1 MIKKGPGRSHR
12 RGLSLVELFRLFP
25 DNRAAEQW
33 IIRSRWPDGI
43 ECPHCSSDDVQVGA
57 KHNTMPFRCRSCRKR
72 FSSKTGTLMEGS
84 NLGYQKWVLAI
95 YLLTTN
101 LKGVSSIK
109 LHRELG
115 IGQKAAWH
123 LAHRIRANFEATR
136 GLSSLGGPVEV
147 DETYIG
153 GKESNKHAH
162 KKLHAGRGTVGKAV
176 VAGIKDRGTKEVRV
190 QVVPDTTKSTL
201 QGFIHDNV
209 DSEAVKYTDASKSY
223 SGMDNHMAVRHGVG
237 EWVDGMAHTNGIE
250 SFWAM
255 LKRGYH
261 GTFHR
266 ISFKHLHR
274 YVGEFAGRHNIRDK
288 DTLVQMV
295 LMARG
300 LVGKR
305 LRYRDLVS

>member
-1 MIKKGPGRSHR
+1 MQK
-12 RGLSLVELFRLFP
+12 
-25 DNRAAEQW
+25 
-33 IIRSRWPDGI
+33 
-43 ECPHCSSDDVQVGA
+43 SS
-57 KHNTMPFRCRSCRKR
+57 
-72 FSSKTGTLMEGS
+72 
-84 NLGYQKWVLAI
+84 
-95 YLLTTN
+95 
-101 LKGVSSIK
+101 
-109 LHRELG
+109 
-115 IGQKAAWH
+115 
-123 LAHRIRANFEATR
+123 
-136 GLSSLGGPVEV
+136 
-147 DETYIG
+147 
-153 GKESNKHAH
+153 
-162 KKLHAGRGTVGKAV
+162 
-176 VAGIKDRGTKEVRV
+176 
-190 QVVPDTTKSTL
+190 TKSTL

-209 DSEAVKYTDASKSY
+209 DSEAVKYTDESKSY

-295 LMARG
+295 LMARR
-300 LVGKR
+300 LVDKR